1 MAACHTQSLL
11 DPGSPIH
18 IFGGGPGN
26 RVWSRAVPFDLTGY
40 RIINGNSLANTLT
53 GGATSDAIFG
63 FGGNDTLVGNGAA
76 DILDGGI
83 GNDRMTGGLG
93 NDIYVVDSTRDV
105 TTEAL
110 NGGTDS
116 VYSSVGRTLGANL
129 ENLYLTGTATINGN
143 GNALNN
149 TISGNDANNRL
160 QGLDGNDNLR
170 GGLGN
175 DQLVGGNGKDVLS
188 GENGDD
194 NLSGGAGNDTLN
206 GGAGNDTLAGGAD
219 NDGFFGGGG
228 NDRLLGDGGIDK
240 LFGDGGNDYLRGGAG
255 SDFLSGGGFG
265 STSSAGLDTFAW
277 LRADVIVNSTVQG
290 FDHVTDFGAGD
301 RIDFTGLNLGTAAI
315 ETLVRVTDTG
325 AGSVVSAKFG
335 TLGFVDIAILDGV
348 HTTLADLVDD
358 GAIAI

>member
-1 MAACHTQSLL
+1 M
-11 DPGSPIH
+11 
-18 IFGGGPGN
+18 
-26 RVWSRAVPFDLTGY
+26 PFNLTGY
-40 RIINGNSLANTLT
+40 RIINGTSAANTLT
-53 GGATSDAIFG
+53 GGTTNDAIFG
-63 FGGNDTLVGNGAA
+63 FGGNDTLIGNAAA
-76 DILDGGI
+76 DILDGGT

-110 NGGTDS
+110 NSGTDS
-116 VYSSVGRTLGANL
+116 VYSSVSRTLGANIEHL
-129 ENLYLTGTATINGN
+129 NLTGVTALNGN
-143 GNALNN
+143 GNALANKLTGNDGNN
-149 TISGNDANNRL
+149 TLR
-160 QGLDGNDNLR
+160 GLDGNDNLR

-175 DQLVGGNGKDVLS
+175 DSLAGGNGKDVLS

-206 GGAGNDTLAGGAD
+206 GGGGNDTLAGGAD

-228 NDRLLGDGGIDK
+228 DDRISGDAGADK

-277 LRADVIVNSTVQG
+277 LRADVIVNSAVQG
-290 FDHVTDFGAGD
+290 FDHVTDFGVGD
-301 RIDFTGLNLGTAAI
+301 RLDFSGLNLGTAAI

>member
-1 MAACHTQSLL
+1 MA
-11 DPGSPIH
+11 
-18 IFGGGPGN
+18 FN
-26 RVWSRAVPFDLTGY
+26 LTGY
-40 RIINGNSLANTLT
+40 RVINGTSRADTLN
-53 GGATSDAIFG
+53 GGTTNDAIFG
-63 FGGNDTLVGNGAA
+63 FAGNDTLNGNGGS
-76 DILDGGI
+76 DILDGGT
-83 GNDRMTGGLG
+83 GNDRMSGGLG
-93 NDIYVVDSTRDV
+93 NDIYVVDNARDL

-110 NGGTDS
+110 NAGTDS
-116 VYSSVGRTLGANL
+116 VYSSVSRTLGANL
-129 ENLYLTGTATINGN
+129 ENLYLTGSTAITAN

-149 TISGNDANNRL
+149 AIVGNSVNNVL
-160 QGLDGNDNLR
+160 QGRDGNDNMR

-175 DQLVGGNGKDVLS
+175 DQLLGGNGKDVLS

-206 GGAGNDTLAGGAD
+206 GGGGNDTLAGGAD

-228 NDRLLGDGGIDK
+228 NDRILGEAGNDK

-277 LRADVIVNSTVQG
+277 LRADVLSGSTVQG

-301 RIDFTGLNLGTAAI
+301 RIDFTGLSLGTAAI
-315 ETLVRVTDTG
+315 ETLVRVTDTT

-358 GAIAI
+358 FAIAI

>member
-1 MAACHTQSLL
+1 MATM
-11 DPGSPIH
+11 
-18 IFGGGPGN
+18 
-26 RVWSRAVPFDLTGY
+26 VPTFLT
-40 RIINGNSLANTLT
+40 
-53 GGATSDAIFG
+53 
-63 FGGNDTLVGNGAA
+63 AA
-76 DILDGGI
+76 PVS
-83 GNDRMTGGLG
+83 DRMTGGLG
-93 NDIYVVDSTRDV
+93 NDIYVVDATGD
-105 TTEAL
+105 TTVELA
-110 NGGTDS
+110 NAGTDT
-116 VYSSVGRTLGANL
+116 VYATVTRTLSANV
-129 ENLYLTGTATINGN
+129 ENLVQEGTSAINGT
-143 GNALNN
+143 GNVLNN
-149 TISGNDANNRL
+149 VMKGNVANNSLLGR
-160 QGLDGNDNLR
+160 DGNDKIN
-170 GGLGN
+170 GGDGN
-175 DQLVGGNGKDVLS
+175 DRLIGGNGKDVLS

-206 GGAGNDTLAGGAD
+206 GGGGNDTLAGGAD

-228 NDRLLGDGGIDK
+228 NDRILGDAGNDK

-277 LRADVIVNSTVQG
+277 LRADVIVNSAVQG
-290 FDHVTDFGAGD
+290 FDHVTDFGVGD
-301 RIDFTGLNLGTAAI
+301 RLDFSGLNLGTAAI